1 MWLIIATLCAFF
13 VKGLCGFANTLVFT
27 SILGF
32 TTDNINI
39 SPVELV
45 LGYPSNIIVAW
56 KERRHIDWKICLPL
70 AALVIGGSLPGI
82 LLLKNVDAQLIK
94 IVFGFVVVMIGV
106 EMLLREYSKVT
117 FKESKVVLALIG
129 VVSGLLCGLY
139 GIGALLAA
147 YVGRVTGSSKS
158 FKANICIVFLIEN
171 TFRIVAYSVVGIITL
186 STLKS
191 ALLLVPAMLVGLFL
205 GMKSGA
211 VLKEATVKKVVIVA
225 LILSGIALVINNL

>member
-32 TTDNINI
+32 MTDNINI

-56 KERRHIDWKICLPL
+56 KEKKHIDWKICLPL
-70 AALVIGGSLPGI
+70 SALVIGGSLPGI
-82 LLLKNVDAQLIK
+82 LLLKNADAQIIK
-94 IVFGFVVVMIGV
+94 IVFGFVVVLIGI
-106 EMLLREYSKVT
+106 EMLLREYTKIQL
-117 FKESKVVLALIG
+117 KESKVVLAIIG
-129 VVSGLLCGLY
+129 VLSGLLCGLY

-147 YVGRVTGSSKS
+147 YVSRVTESSKS

-171 TFRIVAYSVVGIITL
+171 TFRIVAYSIVGIITPE
-186 STLKS
+186 TVKQ
-191 ALLLVPAMLVGLFL
+191 AVLLVPAMLLGLFL

-211 VLKEATVKKVVIVA
+211 VLKEQVVKKVVIVA
-225 LILSGIALVINNL
+225 LILSGVALVWNNL